1 MGYHFSQSG
10 TFHKEHPRTRTLS
23 SIIRAERDGGLVMQP
38 MWLEVFA
45 GGLAAGAG
53 LVGLLASRRG
63 FEAPAFLFSLLGL
76 LVSGT
81 GVVIISGEHERTG
94 LTLAAIGLGMASTVG
109 GYGLASAL
117 LPVFRRTHRR
127 PVLPATLGEASG
139 TTDVVL
145 VACCEPERYHPSAVA
160 EELAGYSDEGLP
172 EPGMA
177 VVPFLY
183 AAQKARYRAVGGR
196 SPAAAQTRSLAER
209 LGTIMSR
216 HGGIGTVECVTC
228 TGRDTLDAAVTRAV
242 ERGARRI
249 IAVSASIGESH
260 SLDRAKARVDL
271 MRPRELGIDMVYATP
286 LWGSDRLALA
296 LADRITTVASEP
308 DLTGVALVM
317 HGQPDT
323 RQRTHGA
330 FDVQENAFCNRI
342 RMMLT
347 EHGIPEQNIRLC
359 YLDWRE
365 PGVTETVRHIAAM
378 GCGRVIISPACF
390 AFDSIATTLDLQ
402 VAVRQARV
410 ETHVTTVVLP
420 AWSDDAVAATV
431 LAEAIDE
438 ALPDLA
444 ATH

>member
-1 MGYHFSQSG
+1 
-10 TFHKEHPRTRTLS
+10 
-23 SIIRAERDGGLVMQP
+23 MQP
-38 MWLEVFA
+38 MWVEVFA

-53 LVGLLASRRG
+53 LVGLLVSRRG
-63 FEAPAFLFSLLGL
+63 FEAPAFLFSLVGL
-76 LVSGT
+76 VISGA
-81 GVVIISGEHERTG
+81 GVVVVSGEHESTG

-109 GYGLASAL
+109 GYGLASAM
-117 LPVFRRTHRR
+117 LPIFRGTHRR
-127 PVLPATLGEASG
+127 PQLPAILGTPSG

-145 VACCEPERYHPSAVA
+145 VACCEPERYQPSAVA
-160 EELAGYSDEGLP
+160 RELAGYAEEGLP
-172 EPGMA
+172 EPSMA

-196 SPAAAQTRSLAER
+196 SPSAAQTLSLAER
-209 LGTIMSR
+209 LSTVVAR
-216 HGGIGTVECVTC
+216 HDGIGTVECVTC
-228 TGRDTLDAAVTRAV
+228 TGRDTLDVAVTRAV

-249 IAVSASIGESH
+249 ITVSASIGESR
-260 SLDRAKARVDL
+260 SLDRAKALVDL
-271 MRPRELGIDMVYATP
+271 LRPRDLGIDMVYTTP

-296 LADRITTVASEP
+296 LADRISTVASEP
-308 DLTGVALVM
+308 ESTGVALVM

-342 RMMLT
+342 RMMLS

-378 GCGRVIISPACF
+378 GCERVIVSPACF
-390 AFDSIATTLDLQ
+390 AFDSIATALDLQ

-410 ETHVTTVVLP
+410 EAHVTTVVLP

-444 ATH
+444 ARH